1 MLSAGRAILTVFPN
15 LEALNLK
22 NYVATDAPIILEK
35 WMIGYGANAL
45 YICVILALSALIF
58 SKKSFDTA

>member
-1 MLSAGRAILTVFPN
+1 MLSAGKAILTIFPN

-22 NYVATDAPIILEK
+22 NYVATDAPIIVRE
-35 WMIGYGANAL
+35 WMMGYGANGL

-58 SKKSFDTA
+58 SKKSFDNA